1 VIRVL
6 WATAAVLA
14 ILAMHGT
21 MAHAAPPE
29 PTAAAVAAHDDV
41 DTPESAAPAHG
52 EHGHDMSVLGLCAAV
67 LATSAILLL
76 ARLTRP
82 RQGLLAVLPRLVGH
96 ASCPRVRPDHA
107 PPDLHALSIL
117 RC

>member
-1 VIRVL
+1 MIRVL

-21 MAHAAPPE
+21 MAHALPPE
-29 PTAAAVAAHDDV
+29 PTVAAVATHADA
-41 DTPESAAPAHG
+41 SAGDAPAHG
-52 EHGHDMSVLGLCAAV
+52 EHGHEMSVLGLCAAV

-76 ARLTRP
+76 VRLTRP
-82 RQGLLAVLPRLVGH
+82 RTGLLAMLPRP
-96 ASCPRVRPDHA
+96 ASRPSCPRVRPDHA

>member
-1 VIRVL
+1 
-6 WATAAVLA
+6 
-14 ILAMHGT
+14 
-21 MAHAAPPE
+21 
-29 PTAAAVAAHDDV
+29 
-41 DTPESAAPAHG
+41 
-52 EHGHDMSVLGLCAAV
+52 MSVLGLCAAV

-82 RQGLLAVLPRLVGH
+82 RQGLLAVLPRP
-96 ASCPRVRPDHA
+96 ASRPSCPRVRPDHA